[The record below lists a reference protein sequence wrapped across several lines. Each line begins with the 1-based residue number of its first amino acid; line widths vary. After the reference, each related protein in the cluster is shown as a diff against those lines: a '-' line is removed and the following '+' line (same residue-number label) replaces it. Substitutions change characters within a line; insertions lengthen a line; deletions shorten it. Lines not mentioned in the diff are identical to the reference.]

1 MIDTTENNQESISDM
16 LTKGNKINDED
27 LNNLCYIFQELL
39 EASLCIQYEIEKEA
53 KHQGNMHLQI
63 YTKGFESIITE
74 CHKEYLKIKKQNK
87 WDNNI
92 GEEYK

>member
-1 MIDTTENNQESISDM
+1 MNITETKQDSISDM
-16 LTKGNKINDED
+16 LHQGNNITNED

-53 KHQGNMHLQI
+53 KNQGNMHLQI
-63 YTKGFESIITE
+63 YTKGFERIITE
-74 CHKEYLKIKKQNK
+74 CHKEYLQIKDNNN

-92 GEEYK
+92 GEEYKS